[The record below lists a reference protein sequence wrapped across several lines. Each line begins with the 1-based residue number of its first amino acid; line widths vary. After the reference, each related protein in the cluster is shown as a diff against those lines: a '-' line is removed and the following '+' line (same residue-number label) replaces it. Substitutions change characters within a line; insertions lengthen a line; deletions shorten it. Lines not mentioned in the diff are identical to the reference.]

1 MIYKY
6 DFFIKVAFECF
17 REDAEK
23 DSQKAMRFV
32 ECLSDAPIY
41 IREKYR
47 DFITQRVFDDDFANA
62 LAGDMCDARIFWPR
76 CILSLSQRLRTVSIR
91 QPGLKITKSTANS
104 GAPSILASRFFRVEN
119 KN

>member
-1 MIYKY
+1 MKQKY
-6 DFFIKVAFECF
+6 DFFIKLAFECF

-23 DSQKAMRFV
+23 DSQKAMLFV

-62 LAGDMCDARIFWPR
+62 LAGDMYDAPNLLAALYLEFATEIERGID
-76 CILSLSQRLRTVSIR
+76 QATVFEDYEEYCKLWRSV
-91 QPGLKITKSTANS
+91 NS
-104 GAPSILASRFFRVEN
+104 SEQMLFL
-119 KN
+119 

>member
-32 ECLSDAPIY
+32 ECLSEAPIY

-62 LAGDMCDARIFWPR
+62 LAGDMYDAPNLLAALYLEFKSEIEDGIDQATGFEDYEEYCKFWR
-76 CILSLSQRLRTVSIR
+76 SV
-91 QPGLKITKSTANS
+91 NS
-104 GAPSILASRFFRVEN
+104 GEQIL
-119 KN
+119 

>member
-1 MIYKY
+1 MKQKY
-6 DFFIKVAFECF
+6 DFFIKLAFECF

-23 DSQKAMRFV
+23 DSQKGMLFV

-62 LAGDMCDARIFWPR
+62 LAGDMYDAPNLLAALYLEFATEIERGID
-76 CILSLSQRLRTVSIR
+76 QATVFEDYEEYCKLWRSV
-91 QPGLKITKSTANS
+91 NS
-104 GAPSILASRFFRVEN
+104 GEQIL
-119 KN
+119 